1 LPVAGRGLQK
11 HTDQEQLTVRPAPL
25 TTLLIMLAGCIS
37 CTAPLPIARPADPA
51 TPTTF
56 KTPVVADGLQIGSD
70 WWKLFNDPQLDAL
83 EQQALALSPTL
94 AIASA
99 RVERA
104 RAQSSVVAAEFG
116 PRITA
121 DGAVQRFRTSRDVAT
136 APFIGGQRRAIED
149 NQFSAQAALG
159 WELDVWGRIK
169 ASYAVA
175 QAQLLSTLLEA
186 DGMRLMLTAEVAST
200 YLQLRG
206 LDDEGRIVNAATQSR
221 RDALRVVQL
230 RYDVGVVTDLDLE
243 RARTELANA
252 LADASDLARRR
263 NGLENALAQL
273 TGQAPKELRLPLS
286 GTVPSAPVIA
296 AGIPSEMLQRR
307 PDISQAL
314 ALRSAAF
321 AQTGV
326 AQAAFY
332 PQIRLTGAAG
342 LASSDLTSLIS
353 APARLFS
360 LGPSIS
366 IPVLDSGRNQANWRA
381 AQAGLDEAQANFQQ
395 KILIALREVDDAL
408 SELTHRRMTAQ
419 AQQQAITAASRAT
432 RVARL
437 RYEKG
442 AASYLEVTDTER
454 TQLAAERALAQTR
467 AAQWVAT
474 VQLIRS
480 LGGGWDGS

>member
-1 LPVAGRGLQK
+1 M
-11 HTDQEQLTVRPAPL
+11 RPAPL

-37 CTAPLPIARPADPA
+37 CTAPLPIARPEDPA
-51 TPTTF
+51 PPTTF

-116 PRITA
+116 PRVTA

-474 VQLIRS
+474 VQLVRS

>member
-1 LPVAGRGLQK
+1 
-11 HTDQEQLTVRPAPL
+11 
-25 TTLLIMLAGCIS
+25 
-37 CTAPLPIARPADPA
+37 
-51 TPTTF
+51 
-56 KTPVVADGLQIGSD
+56 
-70 WWKLFNDPQLDAL
+70 
-83 EQQALALSPTL
+83 
-94 AIASA
+94 
-99 RVERA
+99 
-104 RAQSSVVAAEFG
+104 
-116 PRITA
+116 
-121 DGAVQRFRTSRDVAT
+121 
-136 APFIGGQRRAIED
+136 
-149 NQFSAQAALG
+149 
-159 WELDVWGRIK
+159 
-169 ASYAVA
+169 
-175 QAQLLSTLLEA
+175 
-186 DGMRLMLTAEVAST
+186 MLTAEVATT

-206 LDDEGRIVNAATQSR
+206 LDEETQILSAATQSR

-252 LADASDLARRR
+252 RADASDLARRR

-273 TGQAPKELRLPLS
+273 TGQAPKEFRLPLS
-286 GTVPSAPVIA
+286 GALPSAPAIA

-307 PDISQAL
+307 PDIAQAQ
-314 ALRSAAF
+314 AQRQAAA

-366 IPVLDSGRNQANWRA
+366 IPILDSGRNQANWRA

-395 KILIALREVDDAL
+395 KFLIALREVDDAL
-408 SELTHRRMTAQ
+408 SELAHRRTTAQ
-419 AQQQAITAASRAT
+419 AQQQAITAASRAA

-454 TQLAAERALAQTR
+454 TQLGAERALAQTR

-474 VQLIRS
+474 VQLVKS

>member
-1 LPVAGRGLQK
+1 MR
-11 HTDQEQLTVRPAPL
+11 TAPL
-25 TTLLIMLAGCIS
+25 TTLLMMLAGCIS
-37 CTAPLPIARPADPA
+37 CTAPLPIARPPDPIPPA
-51 TPTTF
+51 TF
-56 KTPVVADGLQIGSD
+56 KTSVVTDGLQVRSE
-70 WWKLFNDPQLDAL
+70 WWKLFEDPQLDAL
-83 EQQALALSPTL
+83 EQQALASSPTL
-94 AIASA
+94 AVASA

-104 RAQSSVVAAEFG
+104 RAQLSVVAAEFG
-116 PRITA
+116 PRVAA
-121 DGAVQRFRTSRDVAT
+121 DGAIQRFRTSRDVAT

-149 NQFSAQAALG
+149 NQFSAQATLG
-159 WELDVWGRIK
+159 WEFDVWGRIK
-169 ASYAVA
+169 ASHEVA
-175 QAQLLSTLLEA
+175 QAQLLSNLLEA
-186 DGMRLMLTAEVAST
+186 DAMRLTLTTEVASA

-206 LDDEGRIVNAATQSR
+206 LDEEGRIVSAATQSR

-252 LADASDLARRR
+252 LADTSDLARRR
-263 NGLENALAQL
+263 NGLEHALAQL
-273 TGQAPKELRLPLS
+273 TGRAPTELQLPPHQAKPPAL
-286 GTVPSAPVIA
+286 VIA
-296 AGIPSEMLQRR
+296 AGVPSQMLERR
-307 PDISQAL
+307 PDIAQAQ
-314 ALRSAAF
+314 AQRRAAF
-321 AQTGV
+321 AQIGV

-366 IPVLDSGRNQANWRA
+366 IPVFDSGRNQANWRT

-395 KILIALREVDDAL
+395 KILIALREVDDSL
-408 SELTHRRMTAQ
+408 SEIAHRVTTAD
-419 AQQQAITAASRAT
+419 AQQQAITAANRAA

-454 TQLAAERALAQTR
+454 TQLTAERALAQTR
-467 AAQWVAT
+467 AAQSVAT
-474 VQLIRS
+474 VQLVKS
-480 LGGGWDGS
+480 LGGGWEGP

>member
-1 LPVAGRGLQK
+1 
-11 HTDQEQLTVRPAPL
+11 VRPVPL
-25 TTLLIMLAGCIS
+25 TTLPIMLAGCIS

-51 TPTTF
+51 PPATF
-56 KTPVVADGLQIGSD
+56 KTPVMADGLQIKPD
-70 WWKLFNDPQLDAL
+70 WWNLFDDPQLDAL
-83 EQQALALSPTL
+83 EQQALSSSPTL

-104 RAQSSVVAAEFG
+104 RAQLSAVTAELG
-116 PRITA
+116 PRVTA
-121 DGAVQRFRTSRDVAT
+121 DGAAQRFRTSREVAT
-136 APFIGGQRRAIED
+136 APLIGGQRRAIED
-149 NQFSAQAALG
+149 NQFSAQATLG

-169 ASYAVA
+169 ASHEVA

-186 DGMRLMLTAEVAST
+186 DAMRLMLTAEVAST

-206 LDDEGRIVNAATQSR
+206 LDDESRVLNAAIQSR

-230 RYDVGVVTDLDLE
+230 RYDVGVVTGLDLE
-243 RARTELANA
+243 RAHTEVANA

-273 TGQAPKELRLPLS
+273 TGQAPKELRLTRS

-321 AQTGV
+321 SQTGI
-326 AQAAFY
+326 ARAAFY

-381 AQAGLDEAQANFQQ
+381 AQAGLDEAQATFQQ
-395 KILIALREVDDAL
+395 RILIALREVDDAL
-408 SELTHRRMTAQ
+408 SELAHRRMTAQ

-474 VQLIRS
+474 VQLVKS
-480 LGGGWDGS
+480 LGGGWEGS

>member
-1 LPVAGRGLQK
+1 M
-11 HTDQEQLTVRPAPL
+11 RPAPL

-116 PRITA
+116 PRVTA

-273 TGQAPKELRLPLS
+273 TGQTPKDLRLPLG

-474 VQLIRS
+474 VQLVRS

>member
-1 LPVAGRGLQK
+1 M
-11 HTDQEQLTVRPAPL
+11 RPAPL

-37 CTAPLPIARPADPA
+37 CTAPLQIARPADPA

-116 PRITA
+116 PRVTA

-474 VQLIRS
+474 VQLVRS

>member
-1 LPVAGRGLQK
+1 
-11 HTDQEQLTVRPAPL
+11 VRPVPL
-25 TTLLIMLAGCIS
+25 TTLPIMLAGCIS

-51 TPTTF
+51 PPATF
-56 KTPVVADGLQIGSD
+56 KTPVMADGLQIKPD
-70 WWKLFNDPQLDAL
+70 WWNLFDDPQLDAL
-83 EQQALALSPTL
+83 EQQALSSSPTL

-104 RAQSSVVAAEFG
+104 RAQLSAVTAELG
-116 PRITA
+116 PRVTA
-121 DGAVQRFRTSRDVAT
+121 DGAAQRFRTSREVAT
-136 APFIGGQRRAIED
+136 APLIGGQRRAIED
-149 NQFSAQAALG
+149 NQFSAQATLG

-169 ASYAVA
+169 ASHEVA

-186 DGMRLMLTAEVAST
+186 DAMRLMLTAEVAST

-206 LDDEGRIVNAATQSR
+206 LDDESRVLNAAIQSR

-230 RYDVGVVTDLDLE
+230 RYDVGVVTGLDLE
-243 RARTELANA
+243 RAHTEVANA
-252 LADASDLARRR
+252 LAEASDLARRR

-273 TGQAPKELRLPLS
+273 TGQAPKELRLTRS

-321 AQTGV
+321 SQTGI
-326 AQAAFY
+326 ARAAFY

-474 VQLIRS
+474 VQLVKS
-480 LGGGWDGS
+480 LGGGWEGS

>member
-1 LPVAGRGLQK
+1 MRPV
-11 HTDQEQLTVRPAPL
+11 PL
-25 TTLLIMLAGCIS
+25 TTLPIMLAGCIS

-51 TPTTF
+51 PPATF
-56 KTPVVADGLQIGSD
+56 KTPVMADGLQIKPD
-70 WWKLFNDPQLDAL
+70 WWTLFDDPQLDAL
-83 EQQALALSPTL
+83 EQQALSSSPTL

-104 RAQSSVVAAEFG
+104 RAQLSAVTAELG
-116 PRITA
+116 PRVTA
-121 DGAVQRFRTSRDVAT
+121 DGAAQRFRTSREVAT
-136 APFIGGQRRAIED
+136 APLIGGQRRAIED
-149 NQFSAQAALG
+149 NQFSAQATLG

-169 ASYAVA
+169 ASHEVA

-186 DGMRLMLTAEVAST
+186 DAMRLMLTAEVAST

-206 LDDEGRIVNAATQSR
+206 LDDESRVLNAAIQSR

-230 RYDVGVVTDLDLE
+230 RYDVGVVTGLDLE
-243 RARTELANA
+243 RAHTEVANA

-273 TGQAPKELRLPLS
+273 TGQAPKELRLTRS

-321 AQTGV
+321 AQTGI
-326 AQAAFY
+326 ARAAFY

-474 VQLIRS
+474 VQLVKS
-480 LGGGWDGS
+480 LGGGWEGS

>member
-1 LPVAGRGLQK
+1 
-11 HTDQEQLTVRPAPL
+11 VRPAPL

-116 PRITA
+116 PRVTA

-221 RDALRVVQL
+221 RDARRVVQL

-474 VQLIRS
+474 VQLVRS

>member
-1 LPVAGRGLQK
+1 
-11 HTDQEQLTVRPAPL
+11 
-25 TTLLIMLAGCIS
+25 M
-37 CTAPLPIARPADPA
+37 
-51 TPTTF
+51 
-56 KTPVVADGLQIGSD
+56 ADGLQIKPD
-70 WWKLFNDPQLDAL
+70 WWNLFDDPQLDAL
-83 EQQALALSPTL
+83 EQQALSSSPTL

-104 RAQSSVVAAEFG
+104 RAQLSAVTAELG
-116 PRITA
+116 PRVTA
-121 DGAVQRFRTSRDVAT
+121 DGAAQRFRTSSEVAT
-136 APFIGGQRRAIED
+136 APLIGGQRRAIED
-149 NQFSAQAALG
+149 NQLSAQAVSG
-159 WELDVWGRIK
+159 WELDVWGQIK
-169 ASYAVA
+169 TSREVA
-175 QAQLLSTLLEA
+175 QSQLLSTLLEA
-186 DGMRLMLTAEVAST
+186 NAMRLMLTAEVAST

-206 LDDEGRIVNAATQSR
+206 LDDESRVLNAATQSR

-230 RYDVGVVTDLDLE
+230 RYDVGVVTGLDLE
-243 RARTELANA
+243 RAHTEVANA

-273 TGQAPKELRLPLS
+273 TGQAPTALRLPPS

-296 AGIPSEMLQRR
+296 AGIPSEILQRR

-321 AQTGV
+321 AQTEV
-326 AQAAFY
+326 ARAAFY

-381 AQAGLDEAQANFQQ
+381 AQAGLDEAQATFQQ

-408 SELTHRRMTAQ
+408 SELAHRRTAAQ
-419 AQQQAITAASRAT
+419 AQQQAITAASRA
-432 RVARL
+432 ARL
-437 RYEKG
+437 ARMRYEKG
-442 AASYLEVTDTER
+442 AASYLEVTDTQR
-454 TQLAAERALAQTR
+454 TQLAAERALAQTLT
-467 AAQWVAT
+467 AQWIAT
-474 VQLIRS
+474 IQLIKS

>member
-1 LPVAGRGLQK
+1 MRTSPWTPMLMV
-11 HTDQEQLTVRPAPL
+11 
-25 TTLLIMLAGCIS
+25 LAGCIS
-37 CTAPLPIARPADPA
+37 CTAPLPVARPADPV
-51 TPTTF
+51 PPGTF
-56 KTPVVADGLQIGSD
+56 KTPVMADGLRMNPD
-70 WWKLFNDPQLDAL
+70 WWKLFDDPQLDAL
-83 EQQALALSPTL
+83 ERQALASNPTL

-104 RAQSSVVAAEFG
+104 RAQLSAVTAELG
-116 PRITA
+116 PRVTA
-121 DGAVQRFRTSRDVAT
+121 DASVQRFRTSRDVAT
-136 APFIGGQRRAIED
+136 APLIGGQRRAIED

-159 WELDVWGRIK
+159 WEFDVWGRIK
-169 ASYAVA
+169 ASREVA
-175 QAQLLSTLLEA
+175 QSQLLSTLLEA
-186 DGMRLMLTAEVAST
+186 DAMRLMLTAEVAST

-206 LDDEGRIVNAATQSR
+206 VDDESRILNAATQSR

-252 LADASDLARRR
+252 LAEASDLERRR

-273 TGQAPKELRLPLS
+273 TGQAPKELRLPL
-286 GTVPSAPVIA
+286 TETIPSAPVIA

-307 PDISQAL
+307 PDIAQAQ

-321 AQTGV
+321 AQTGI
-326 AQAAFY
+326 ARAAFY

-342 LASSDLTSLIS
+342 LSSSDLTSLIS

-360 LGPSIS
+360 LGPNIS
-366 IPVLDSGRNQANWRA
+366 IPVLDSGRNQSNWRA
-381 AQAGLDEAQANFQQ
+381 AQAGLDEAQATFQQ
-395 KILIALREVDDAL
+395 KVLIALREVDDAL
-408 SELTHRRMTAQ
+408 SELAHRRTTAQ
-419 AQQQAITAASRAT
+419 AQQQAITAASRAA
-432 RVARL
+432 RVARM

-442 AASYLEVTDTER
+442 AASYLEVTDTQR

-467 AAQWVAT
+467 TAQWIAT
-474 VQLIRS
+474 IQLIKS

>member
-1 LPVAGRGLQK
+1 
-11 HTDQEQLTVRPAPL
+11 VRPAPL

-116 PRITA
+116 PRVTA

-230 RYDVGVVTDLDLE
+230 RYDVGVVADLDLE

-474 VQLIRS
+474 VQLVRS

>member
-1 LPVAGRGLQK
+1 MRMAPFTTLP
-11 HTDQEQLTVRPAPL
+11 
-25 TTLLIMLAGCIS
+25 TLLIMLAGCIS
-37 CTAPLPIARPADPA
+37 CTAPLQIARPADPA

-116 PRITA
+116 PRVTA

-474 VQLIRS
+474 VQLVRS

>member
-1 LPVAGRGLQK
+1 MR
-11 HTDQEQLTVRPAPL
+11 APPP
-25 TTLLIMLAGCIS
+25 TLSLILLAGCIS
-37 CTAPLPIARPADPA
+37 CTAPLPVARPADPA
-51 TPTTF
+51 PPATF
-56 KTPVVADGLQIGSD
+56 KTPVLADGLQLKPD
-70 WWKLFNDPQLDAL
+70 WWRLFGEAQLDAL
-83 EQQALALSPTL
+83 EQSALASSPTL

-104 RAQSSVVAAEFG
+104 RAQSSLVAAEFG
-116 PRITA
+116 PRVTA

-136 APFIGGQRRAIED
+136 APFIGGQRRAVED
-149 NQFSAQAALG
+149 DQFSTQMTLG
-159 WELDVWGRIK
+159 WEFDIWGRIK
-169 ASYAVA
+169 ASHEVA
-175 QAQLLSTLLEA
+175 QAQLLSSLLEA
-186 DGMRLMLTAEVAST
+186 DAVRLMLTAEVATT

-206 LDDEGRIVNAATQSR
+206 LDEETQILSAATQSR

-252 LADASDLARRR
+252 MADASDLARRR

-273 TGQAPKELRLPLS
+273 TGQAPKEFRLPLS
-286 GTVPSAPVIA
+286 GALPSAPAIA

-307 PDISQAL
+307 PDIAQAQ
-314 ALRSAAF
+314 AQRQAAA

-366 IPVLDSGRNQANWRA
+366 IPILDSGRNQANWRA

-395 KILIALREVDDAL
+395 KFLIALREVDDAL
-408 SELTHRRMTAQ
+408 SELAHRRTTAQ
-419 AQQQAITAASRAT
+419 AQQQAITAASRAA

-454 TQLAAERALAQTR
+454 TQLGAERALAQTR

-474 VQLIRS
+474 VQLVKS

>member
-1 LPVAGRGLQK
+1 M
-11 HTDQEQLTVRPAPL
+11 RPAPL

-37 CTAPLPIARPADPA
+37 CTTPLPIARPADPA
-51 TPTTF
+51 PPTTF
-56 KTPVVADGLQIGSD
+56 KTSVVADGLQIGSD

-116 PRITA
+116 PRVTA

-149 NQFSAQAALG
+149 NQFNAQAALG

-169 ASYAVA
+169 ASHAVA

-474 VQLIRS
+474 VQLVRS

>member
-1 LPVAGRGLQK
+1 MKP
-11 HTDQEQLTVRPAPL
+11 
-25 TTLLIMLAGCIS
+25 
-37 CTAPLPIARPADPA
+37 
-51 TPTTF
+51 
-56 KTPVVADGLQIGSD
+56 D
-70 WWKLFNDPQLDAL
+70 WWKLFDDPQLDAL
-83 EQQALALSPTL
+83 EQQALASSPTL

-104 RAQSSVVAAEFG
+104 RAQLSAVTAELG
-116 PRITA
+116 PRVTA
-121 DGAVQRFRTSRDVAT
+121 DGAAQRFRTSREVAT
-136 APFIGGQRRAIED
+136 APLIGGQRRAIED
-149 NQFSAQAALG
+149 DQWSAQATLG

-169 ASYAVA
+169 ASREVA
-175 QAQLLSTLLEA
+175 QSQLLSTLLEA
-186 DGMRLMLTAEVAST
+186 DAMRLMLTAEVAST

-206 LDDEGRIVNAATQSR
+206 LDDESRILNAATQSR

-230 RYDVGVVTDLDLE
+230 RYDVGIVTDLDLE

-273 TGQAPKELRLPLS
+273 TGQAPKALRLPQS

-321 AQTGV
+321 SQTGI
-326 AQAAFY
+326 ARAAFY

-474 VQLIRS
+474 VQLVKS
-480 LGGGWDGS
+480 LGGGWEGS

>member
-1 LPVAGRGLQK
+1 MRVNP
-11 HTDQEQLTVRPAPL
+11 P
-25 TTLLIMLAGCIS
+25 TLSLILLAGCIS
-37 CTAPLPIARPADPA
+37 CTAPLPVARPADPA
-51 TPTTF
+51 PPATF
-56 KTPVVADGLQIGSD
+56 KTPVLADGLQLKPD
-70 WWKLFNDPQLDAL
+70 WWRLFGEAQLDAL
-83 EQQALALSPTL
+83 EQSALASSPTL

-104 RAQSSVVAAEFG
+104 RAQSSLVAAEFG
-116 PRITA
+116 PRVTA

-136 APFIGGQRRAIED
+136 APFIGGQRRAVED
-149 NQFSAQAALG
+149 NQFSTQMTLG
-159 WELDVWGRIK
+159 WEFDIWGRIK
-169 ASYAVA
+169 ASHEVA
-175 QAQLLSTLLEA
+175 QAQLLSSLLEA
-186 DGMRLMLTAEVAST
+186 DAVLLMLTAEVATT

-206 LDDEGRIVNAATQSR
+206 LDEETQILSAATQSR

-243 RARTELANA
+243 RAKTELANA
-252 LADASDLARRR
+252 MADASDLARRR

-273 TGQAPKELRLPLS
+273 TGQAPKAFRLPLS
-286 GTVPSAPVIA
+286 GALPSAPAIA

-307 PDISQAL
+307 PDIAQAQ
-314 ALRSAAF
+314 AQRQAAA

-366 IPVLDSGRNQANWRA
+366 IPILDSGRNQANWRA

-395 KILIALREVDDAL
+395 KFLIALREVDDAL
-408 SELTHRRMTAQ
+408 SELAHRRTTAQ
-419 AQQQAITAASRAT
+419 AQQQAITAASRAA

-454 TQLAAERALAQTR
+454 TQLGAERALAQTR

-474 VQLIRS
+474 VQLVKS

>member
-1 LPVAGRGLQK
+1 MKA
-11 HTDQEQLTVRPAPL
+11 APL

-37 CTAPLPIARPADPA
+37 CTAPLPITRPADPVPPA
-51 TPTTF
+51 TF
-56 KTPVVADGLQIGSD
+56 KNAVVVDGLQVTSD
-70 WWKLFNDPQLDAL
+70 WWKLFDDPQLDAL
-83 EQQALALSPTL
+83 EQQALASSPTL
-94 AIASA
+94 AIAGA

-104 RAQSSVVAAEFG
+104 RAQLSVAAAEFG
-116 PRITA
+116 PRLTA
-121 DGAVQRFRTSRDVAT
+121 DGVAQRFRTSRDVAT

-149 NQFSAQAALG
+149 NQFSAQATLG
-159 WELDVWGRIK
+159 WEFDVWGRIK
-169 ASYAVA
+169 ASHEVA
-175 QAQLLSTLLEA
+175 QAQLVSTLLEA
-186 DGMRLMLTAEVAST
+186 DAMRLMLTTEVASV

-206 LDDEGRIVNAATQSR
+206 LDAESRIMSAAAQSR
-221 RDALRVVQL
+221 KDALRVVQL
-230 RYDVGVVTDLDLE
+230 RYDVGVVTALDLE

-252 LADASDLARRR
+252 IAETSDLARRR

-273 TGQAPKELRLPLS
+273 TGQAPKALQLPPNEINPRAL
-286 GTVPSAPVIA
+286 VIA
-296 AGIPSEMLQRR
+296 AGVPSQMLERR
-307 PDISQAL
+307 PDIAQAQAQRRA
-314 ALRSAAF
+314 AL

-366 IPVLDSGRNQANWRA
+366 IPVLDSGRNQANWRV
-381 AQAGLDEAQANFQQ
+381 AQASLDEAQANFQQ

-408 SELTHRRMTAQ
+408 SELAHRRMTAD
-419 AQQQAITAASRAT
+419 AQEQAITSASRAA

-454 TQLAAERALAQTR
+454 TQLTAERALAQTR

-474 VQLIRS
+474 VQLVRS
-480 LGGGWDGS
+480 LGGGWEGT

>member
-1 LPVAGRGLQK
+1 MRPV
-11 HTDQEQLTVRPAPL
+11 PL
-25 TTLLIMLAGCIS
+25 TTLPIMLAGCIS

-51 TPTTF
+51 PPATF
-56 KTPVVADGLQIGSD
+56 KTPVMADGLQIKPD
-70 WWKLFNDPQLDAL
+70 WWNLFDDPQLDAL
-83 EQQALALSPTL
+83 EQQALSSSPTL

-104 RAQSSVVAAEFG
+104 RAQLSAVTAELG
-116 PRITA
+116 PRVTA
-121 DGAVQRFRTSRDVAT
+121 DGAAQRFRTSREVAT
-136 APFIGGQRRAIED
+136 APLIGGQRRAIED
-149 NQFSAQAALG
+149 NQFSAQATLG

-169 ASYAVA
+169 ASHEVA

-186 DGMRLMLTAEVAST
+186 DAMRLMLTAEVAST

-206 LDDEGRIVNAATQSR
+206 LDDESRVLNAAIQSR

-230 RYDVGVVTDLDLE
+230 RYDVGVVTGLDLE
-243 RARTELANA
+243 RAHTEVANA
-252 LADASDLARRR
+252 LAEASDLARRR

-273 TGQAPKELRLPLS
+273 TGQAPKELRLTRS

-321 AQTGV
+321 SQTGI
-326 AQAAFY
+326 ARAAFY

-381 AQAGLDEAQANFQQ
+381 AQAGLDEAQATFQQ
-395 KILIALREVDDAL
+395 RILIALREVDDAL
-408 SELTHRRMTAQ
+408 SELAHRRMTAQ

-474 VQLIRS
+474 VQLVKS
-480 LGGGWDGS
+480 LGGGWEGS

>member
-1 LPVAGRGLQK
+1 
-11 HTDQEQLTVRPAPL
+11 VRPAPL

-116 PRITA
+116 PRVTA

-474 VQLIRS
+474 VQLVRS

>member
-1 LPVAGRGLQK
+1 M
-11 HTDQEQLTVRPAPL
+11 RPAPL

-116 PRITA
+116 PRVTA

-474 VQLIRS
+474 VQLVRS

>member
-1 LPVAGRGLQK
+1 MRMAPFTTLP
-11 HTDQEQLTVRPAPL
+11 
-25 TTLLIMLAGCIS
+25 TLLILLILLAGCVA
-37 CTAPLPIARPADPA
+37 CTAPLPVARPADPA
-51 TPTTF
+51 PPAAF
-56 KTPVVADGLQIGSD
+56 KTAAMADGLQIKPD
-70 WWKLFNDPQLDAL
+70 WWTLFNDPQLDAL
-83 EQQALALSPTL
+83 EQQALASSPTL

-104 RAQSSVVAAEFG
+104 RAQSSLVTAEFG
-116 PRITA
+116 PRVTA
-121 DGAVQRFRTSRDVAT
+121 DGAVQRFRTSRNVAT
-136 APFIGGQRRAIED
+136 APFIAGQRRAIED
-149 NQFSAQAALG
+149 NQFSAQATLG
-159 WELDVWGRIK
+159 WEFDVWGRIK
-169 ASYAVA
+169 ASHEVA

-186 DGMRLMLTAEVAST
+186 DAMRLMLTAEVAST
-200 YLQLRG
+200 YLQLRA
-206 LDDEGRIVNAATQSR
+206 LDDEGRIVQAATQSR

-243 RARTELANA
+243 RARTEMANA

-273 TGQAPKELRLPLS
+273 TGQAPKELRLPQS
-286 GTVPSAPVIA
+286 GTIPSAPVIA

-307 PDISQAL
+307 PDIAQAQ
-314 ALRSAAF
+314 AQRSAAF

-342 LASSDLTSLIS
+342 LASSDLTTLVS

-395 KILIALREVDDAL
+395 RILIALREVDDAL
-408 SELTHRRMTAQ
+408 SELAHRRTTAD
-419 AQQQAITAASRAT
+419 AQQQAITASSRAA

-467 AAQWVAT
+467 SAQWVAT
-474 VQLIRS
+474 VQLVKS

>member
-1 LPVAGRGLQK
+1 MAPFTTLP
-11 HTDQEQLTVRPAPL
+11 
-25 TTLLIMLAGCIS
+25 TLLIMLAGCIS
-37 CTAPLPIARPADPA
+37 CTAPLQIARPADPA

-116 PRITA
+116 PRVTA

-474 VQLIRS
+474 VQLVRS

>member
-1 LPVAGRGLQK
+1 MRFPPR
-11 HTDQEQLTVRPAPL
+11 
-25 TTLLIMLAGCIS
+25 TLSLIMLAGCVS
-37 CTAPLPIARPADPA
+37 CTAPRPVAKPDAPA
-51 TPTTF
+51 PPPAF
-56 KTPVVADGLQIGSD
+56 KSPVMADGLQIKPD
-70 WWKLFNDPQLDAL
+70 WWQLFDDPQLAAL
-83 EQQALALSPTL
+83 EQRALASSPTL

-99 RVERA
+99 RIERA
-104 RAQSSVVAAEFG
+104 RAQSSLVAAEFG
-116 PRITA
+116 PRVTA
-121 DGAVQRFRTSRDVAT
+121 DGSAQRFRTSRNIAT

-149 NQFSAQAALG
+149 DQFSTQVTLG
-159 WELDVWGRIK
+159 WEFDVWGRIR
-169 ASYAVA
+169 ASQEVA
-175 QAQLLSTLLEA
+175 QAQLLSSLLEA
-186 DGMRLMLTAEVAST
+186 DAIRLLLSAEVATT

-206 LDDEGRIVNAATQSR
+206 LDEESQILSAATQSR

-252 LADASDLARRR
+252 KADASDLARRR

-273 TGQAPKELRLPLS
+273 TAQAPHEFRLPL
-286 GTVPSAPVIA
+286 GRTVPSPPVIA
-296 AGIPSEMLQRR
+296 TGIPSEMLQRR
-307 PDISQAL
+307 PDIAQAQ
-314 ALRSAAF
+314 AQRQAAA
-321 AQTGV
+321 AQAGV

-366 IPVLDSGRNQANWRA
+366 IPILDSGRNQANWRA

-408 SELTHRRMTAQ
+408 SELAHRRTTAQ
-419 AQQQAITAASRAT
+419 AQEQAMTAARRAA

-454 TQLAAERALAQTR
+454 TQLGAERAVAQTR
-467 AAQWVAT
+467 AALSIAT
-474 VQLIRS
+474 VQLVKS
-480 LGGGWDGS
+480 LGGGWDGP